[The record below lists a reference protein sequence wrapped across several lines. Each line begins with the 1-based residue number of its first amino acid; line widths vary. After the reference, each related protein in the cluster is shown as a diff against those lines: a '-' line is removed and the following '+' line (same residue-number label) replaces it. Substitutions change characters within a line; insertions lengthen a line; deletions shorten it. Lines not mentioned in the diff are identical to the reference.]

1 MAAPTVTVD
10 RCYQTRDGWFA
21 VVKGQAYPTD
31 AEVSGGT
38 NVRIVDGRAVVAQ

>member
-31 AEVSGGT
+31 AEVAEGKI
-38 NVRIVDGRAVVAQ
+38 VRIVDGRAVAAR

>member
-21 VVKGQAYPTD
+21 VVKGQAYPAD
-31 AEVSGGT
+31 AEMAEGT
-38 NVRIVDGRAVVAQ
+38 NVRIVDGRAVVAR